1 MGEFGDGQLTVE
13 VVQQAQT
20 FNQDC
25 PRKPRKP
32 RKKMLHYAPINLM
45 AVTLERGN
53 ENPAEAVKK
62 LSKNS
67 SLIFQEN
74 VLRSRLE
81 SGLIGQKPAGSWLHG
96 HIDQR
101 VSFYTGS

>member
-13 VVQQAQT
+13 AVHQAQT
-20 FNQDC
+20 LNQDC

-53 ENPAEAVKK
+53 ENPAEAVKD
-62 LSKNS
+62 SAARTAPS
-67 SLIFQEN
+67 D
-74 VLRSRLE
+74 
-81 SGLIGQKPAGSWLHG
+81 PAPFAP
-96 HIDQR
+96 R
-101 VSFYTGS
+101 R